1 MAKNAK
7 IKRADPADLP
17 EGCRYVD
24 MGFKFRAYPT
34 DEQLATIK
42 ETIKTCTFV
51 WNYFM
56 KKNDWDYD
64 RWKEDHSNPKP
75 LTGAER
81 GRFLTQMRSI
91 PKYGFREDARRD
103 PSIADEYAYCEAVLS
118 EHGIVDPS
126 GTTNTSPA

>member
-1 MAKNAK
+1 
-7 IKRADPADLP
+7 
-17 EGCRYVD
+17 

-42 ETIKTCTFV
+42 ETIKICTFV
-51 WNYFM
+51 WNYFV

-91 PKYGFREDARRD
+91 PKYGFREDARRN

-126 GTTNTSPA
+126 GTTSTSPT